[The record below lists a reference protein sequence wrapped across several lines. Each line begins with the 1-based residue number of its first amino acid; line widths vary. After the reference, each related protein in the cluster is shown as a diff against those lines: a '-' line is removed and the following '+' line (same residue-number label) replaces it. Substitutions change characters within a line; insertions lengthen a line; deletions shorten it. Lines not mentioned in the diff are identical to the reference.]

1 MSSLLVE
8 TLTTI
13 NVVFSV
19 SYSGGI
25 ITNLFQELDL
35 INKMS
40 FFGSSSSLFLDLN
53 VNRGDCYFKIKCSP
67 DNTTSQR
74 LCGNIVGTFLYKQ
87 IACRPFLVIRIH
99 LREAQVH
106 HMEIYIKSPRKSL
119 RLQKML
125 FVVLPMHTAKL
136 KVCHW
141 GL

>member
-53 VNRGDCYFKIKCSP
+53 VNRGD
-67 DNTTSQR
+67 
-74 LCGNIVGTFLYKQ
+74 
-87 IACRPFLVIRIH
+87 
-99 LREAQVH
+99 
-106 HMEIYIKSPRKSL
+106 
-119 RLQKML
+119 L
-125 FVVLPMHTAKL
+125 F
-136 KVCHW
+136 
-141 GL
+141 